1 MVVIERLS
9 ELIDE
14 ELEDAEKY
22 IKCAIKHDLDAEL
35 SDIFLNL
42 SKQEM
47 HHVEM
52 LHRQVIR
59 LINEYKAEGKKVPE
73 DMLRVYEYL
82 HSKHI
87 EKADAVKSLI
97 ETYTGQ

>member
-1 MVVIERLS
+1 MVVIEKLS
-9 ELIDE
+9 ELIEE
-14 ELEDAEKY
+14 ELEDSEKY
-22 IKCAIKHDLDAEL
+22 VKCAIKHDLDTEL
-35 SDIFLNL
+35 SDVFYNL

-52 LHRQVIR
+52 LHGQVAR
-59 LINEYKAEGKKVPE
+59 LINEYKSDGKTVPE

-87 EKADAVKSLI
+87 EKANAIKSLM